1 MTKTDVC
8 DVYFLPFF
16 ASSTGI
22 PVRLQGSSSS
32 NGTGRVEV
40 YHEGEWGTICDD
52 NWSIKNAHVV
62 CRQLG
67 YLYAVRVLPISQV
80 PDGSGRI
87 WMDEVRCTGSEEN
100 LLLCHHIGFGRHDCG
115 HVEDVGVECTSVGN
129 KHLQAPFRPYLQ
141 NRKEPVCLGF
151 VGSVRAKPYS

>member
-1 MTKTDVC
+1 MNVMSIF
-8 DVYFLPFF
+8 FLCF

-22 PVRLQGSSSS
+22 PVRLQGSFSF

-52 NWSIKNAHVV
+52 NWDIKDAHVV

-67 YLYAVRVLPISQV
+67 YLYAVRVLPESLV
-80 PDGSGRI
+80 PDGAGPI

-100 LLLCHHIGFGRHDCG
+100 LLLCHHTGFGRHDCT
-115 HVEDVGVECTSVGN
+115 HYEDAGVECASTGN
-129 KHLQAPFRPYLQ
+129 RHFQTPFRPYQQ
-141 NRKEPVCLGF
+141 NRKESVCLGF
-151 VGSVRAKPYS
+151 MGSVRAKYAV